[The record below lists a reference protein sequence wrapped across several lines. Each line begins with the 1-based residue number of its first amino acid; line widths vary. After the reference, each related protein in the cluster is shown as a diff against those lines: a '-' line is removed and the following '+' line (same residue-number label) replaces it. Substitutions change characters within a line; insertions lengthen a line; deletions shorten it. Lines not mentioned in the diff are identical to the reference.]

1 MSEKKSGANNI
12 RFSSKVCLLLNRFFP
27 SVERPGREDP
37 MEYADAQ
44 YQWAKTSLSYFK
56 DQIELKD
63 KIILD
68 AGCSLGGKT
77 IYYSEKGVKSI
88 VGIDLDV
95 KRTEHANQYANKKN
109 KKIELVV
116 EYYNRRMIKGIN
128 SLKIIP
134 FINKY
139 LTTRAIYILTK

>member
-1 MSEKKSGANNI
+1 
-12 RFSSKVCLLLNRFFP
+12 
-27 SVERPGREDP
+27 

-44 YQWAKTSLSYFK
+44 YQWAKITLSYFK
-56 DQIELKD
+56 DKIELRD

-95 KRTEHANQYANKKN
+95 KRIEHANQYTNKKN

-116 EYYNRRMIKGIN
+116 EYCNRRLIKGIN

-134 FINKY
+134 FIK
-139 LTTRAIYILTK
+139 